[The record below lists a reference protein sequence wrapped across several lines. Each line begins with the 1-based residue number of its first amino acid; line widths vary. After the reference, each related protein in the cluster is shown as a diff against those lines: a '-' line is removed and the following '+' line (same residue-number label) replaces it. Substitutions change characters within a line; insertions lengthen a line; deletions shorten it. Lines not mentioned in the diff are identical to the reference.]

1 MQSGLM
7 VESVHWALL
16 ALVIKYIKIFISMFI
31 LVFLMA
37 CTVDSTQKI
46 NSQKNMDEK
55 SKANVAFGGSINIG
69 ICSNCN

>member
-1 MQSGLM
+1 
-7 VESVHWALL
+7 
-16 ALVIKYIKIFISMFI
+16 
-31 LVFLMA
+31 MA

-55 SKANVAFGGSINIG
+55 SKANVTFGGSINSG

>member
-1 MQSGLM
+1 M
-7 VESVHWALL
+7 VKSVHWVLL
-16 ALVIKYIKIFISMFI
+16 VLVIKYLRIFILMFI
-31 LVFLMA
+31 VIFLME

-55 SKANVAFGGSINIG
+55 SKANVAFGVSINNG